1 MTSAHTLEAFL
12 EMLASERGAS
22 SNTIN
27 AYRRDLIDFSQ
38 YLGKRT
44 APQNATR
51 DHIEN
56 YLEHLA
62 DAGASASTQQRRL
75 SSLRQFYKFL
85 VSEKSRGDNPTSVI
99 QGAKKGRPLP
109 KLLSEAD
116 VSALLTCA
124 QRQEGPEGLRL
135 WCLLEVLYASG
146 LRVSELVGLPLAALR
161 RKDRV
166 LFVTGK
172 GGRERVVPLSPAAL
186 EAIEAYLTVRD
197 TFIAKAEAHARKKPA
212 AHWLFPSRGAQGHLT
227 RQRFAQLLKDLALDA
242 GLAPDSLSPHT
253 LRHAFATHLLNH
265 GADLRSVQ
273 KMLGHADISTTQ
285 IYTHVQEQRLT
296 KLVEDNHPLARTR

>member
-1 MTSAHTLEAFL
+1 MTGTHQLEAFL

-22 SNTIN
+22 KNTIS
-27 AYRRDLIDFSQ
+27 AYRRDLIDFAHH
-38 YLGKRT
+38 LGSKSTLQSASRG
-44 APQNATR
+44 
-51 DHIEN
+51 DIET
-56 YLEHLA
+56 YLETLA

-85 VSEKSRGDNPTSVI
+85 VSEKRRDDNPTSVI

-109 KLLSEAD
+109 KLLSEGD
-116 VSALLTCA
+116 VGALLASA
-124 QRQEGPEGLRL
+124 QQQEGPEGLRL

-146 LRVSELVGLPLAALR
+146 LRVSELVGLPMTALR
-161 RKDRV
+161 RTDRV

-186 EAIEAYLTVRD
+186 EAIEAYLAVRD
-197 TFIAKAEAHARKKPA
+197 AFIAKAEPHAGKKPA
-212 AHWLFPSRGAQGHLT
+212 SHWLFPSRGAQGHLT
-227 RQRFAQLLKDLALDA
+227 RQRFAQLLKDLALEA
-242 GLAPDSLSPHT
+242 GLAPASLSPHT

-296 KLVEDNHPLARTR
+296 KLVEDNHPLARSG

>member
-1 MTSAHTLEAFL
+1 MTDAHQLEAFL

-22 SNTIN
+22 KNTIS
-27 AYRRDLIDFSQ
+27 AYRRDLIDFTQ
-38 YLGKRT
+38 HLRRNT
-44 APQNATR
+44 TLETATR
-51 DHIEN
+51 DQIEA
-56 YLEHLA
+56 YLEALS
-62 DAGASASTQQRRL
+62 DAGASANTQQRRL

-85 VSEKSRGDNPTSVI
+85 VSEKRRDDNPTSVI
-99 QGAKKGRPLP
+99 QGAKTGRPLP
-109 KLLSEAD
+109 KLLSEDD
-116 VSALLTCA
+116 VAVLLACA
-124 QRQEGPEGLRL
+124 QRKEGPEGLRL
-135 WCLLEVLYASG
+135 WCLLEILYASG
-146 LRVSELVGLPLAALR
+146 LRVSELVGLPLSALR
-161 RKDRV
+161 RKDRI

-197 TFIAKAEAHARKKPA
+197 GFIAKAEPHAHKKPA
-212 AHWLFPSRGAQGHLT
+212 ANWLFPSRGAQGHLT

-242 GLAPDSLSPHT
+242 GLAPDTLSPHT

-296 KLVEDNHPLARTR
+296 KLVEDNHPLAQNR